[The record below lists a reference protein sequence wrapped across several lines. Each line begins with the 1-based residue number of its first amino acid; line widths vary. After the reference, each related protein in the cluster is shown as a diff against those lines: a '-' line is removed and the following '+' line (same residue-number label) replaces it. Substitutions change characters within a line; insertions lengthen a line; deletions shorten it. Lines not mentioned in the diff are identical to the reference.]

1 MHKKGVTWY
10 ADDNIWQAESASL
23 SAYNSGKI
31 ADTYSWW
38 CKSGGGNTAG
48 IAFRGTLCRTQG
60 SNTNLNEMQ
69 ATVAASAF
77 VSACS
82 DGCFVSIYFQSI
94 AMKIENKL

>member
-10 ADDNIWQAESASL
+10 ADNDIWNAEAASL
-23 SAYNSGKI
+23 SAYYSGKI

-38 CKSGGGNTAG
+38 GNSGGGKTAG

-69 ATVAASAF
+69 DTVAASAF
-77 VSACS
+77 VSVYILLLSCHTM
-82 DGCFVSIYFQSI
+82 SIHP
-94 AMKIENKL
+94 